1 MRTGTDLLGATI
13 SSLQHISRES
23 TKMGQGM
30 SNLVITSPNF
40 SGRSRGGALGVR
52 PPLFLDQNEVLRPDR
67 PSPLISGS
75 GRPPPPPYLK
85 VWIRHWILMSFF
97 NIYRYL
103 SRSLKFVHMVARMFF
118 FKVYILGYVARMVRY
133 EVPNKPQT
141 ENGGV
146 GEEGESHSSHSF
158 LNFQCSTLY
167 QLTLLESLTDETV

>member
-1 MRTGTDLLGATI
+1 MRTGTDLLGATV

-30 SNLVITSPNF
+30 SNIVITSPNF
-40 SGRSRGGALGVR
+40 SGGSRGRALGAR
-52 PPLFLDQNEVLRPDR
+52 PPTPPWSAIEN
-67 PSPLISGS
+67 LISL
-75 GRPPPPPYLK
+75 Y
-85 VWIRHWILMSFF
+85 

-103 SRSLKFVHMVARMFF
+103 RRSLKFVHMVARMFF

-133 EVPNKPQT
+133 EVPKKPQT

-158 LNFQCSTLY
+158 FNFQCSAFY
-167 QLTLLESLTDETV
+167 QLTFLESLTD

>member
-1 MRTGTDLLGATI
+1 MRTGTNLLGATV

-30 SNLVITSPNF
+30 SNIVITSPHF
-40 SGRSRGGALGVR
+40 SGGSRGGAWGGR
-52 PPLFLDQNEVLRPDR
+52 APGPTAPPPSSQGLDDR
-67 PSPLISGS
+67 HH
-75 GRPPPPPYLK
+75 PPPPPSAYLK
-85 VWIRHWILMSFF
+85 VWIRHWILMSFY

-103 SRSLKFVHMVARMFF
+103 RRSLKFVPMVARMFF

-133 EVPNKPQT
+133 EVPKKPQT

-158 LNFQCSTLY
+158 FNFQCGTFY
-167 QLTLLESLTDETV
+167 QLTLLESLPDETA

>member
-1 MRTGTDLLGATI
+1 MRTGIDLLGATV

-30 SNLVITSPNF
+30 SNIVITSPNF
-40 SGRSRGGALGVR
+40 SGGSRGEALRAR
-52 PPLFLDQNEVLRPDR
+52 PPTLFLDQNEARRPDR

-75 GRPPPPPYLK
+75 G
-85 VWIRHWILMSFF
+85 WILMSFY

-103 SRSLKFVHMVARMFF
+103 RRSLNFVHMVARMFS

-133 EVPNKPQT
+133 EVPKKPQT

-146 GEEGESHSSHSF
+146 GEEGESHSSHSLF
-158 LNFQCSTLY
+158 NFQCSTLY
-167 QLTLLESLTDETV
+167 QLTFLESLTDETA

>member
-1 MRTGTDLLGATI
+1 MRTGIDLLGATV

-30 SNLVITSPNF
+30 SNIVITSPNF
-40 SGRSRGGALGVR
+40 SGGSRGEALRAR
-52 PPLFLDQNEVLRPDR
+52 PPTLFLDQNEARRPDR

-75 GRPPPPPYLK
+75 G
-85 VWIRHWILMSFF
+85 WILMSFY

-103 SRSLKFVHMVARMFF
+103 RRSLNFVHMVARMFS

-133 EVPNKPQT
+133 EVPKKPQT

-146 GEEGESHSSHSF
+146 GEEGESHSSHSLF
-158 LNFQCSTLY
+158 DFQCSTLY
-167 QLTLLESLTDETV
+167 QLKFLESLTDETA